1 MSTIVPL
8 STAIFSKRLAVST
21 PRYAQI
27 VNYAEAAF
35 FGVNH
40 PDNKNFEC
48 REIWSHEQRI
58 AIYRALQEAQSE
70 VEKTAEFPL
79 MPTWIG
85 PERHNLETPVVL
97 NYGKLIQMGQ
107 LLVTDLALAHATVL
121 TTDPATVTIVPSP
134 ITAAQIDEV
143 HIYHPGTDIEI
154 YPSAIEIVGGNL
166 VISIPLVRMVA
177 IAYENT
183 PANGLNYSLS
193 PAWAEVTVDVKRES
207 LSPTSASAQFVSL
220 GCLAGCACPAETLY
234 DGCTHVLDAEMG
246 IISVGTLGCACVPVD
261 AHFVDVYYQC
271 GLTSMT
277 PQAEDIIVRLAHA
290 RMPDAPC
297 GCDVLKGRWR
307 GDQLVPEILTAE
319 RENCPYGT
327 SVGAWAAW
335 TYAQTIKQY
344 RMGII

>member
-1 MSTIVPL
+1 MTTIVPL
-8 STAIFSKRLAVST
+8 STAIFSKRLAVSM

-40 PDNKNFEC
+40 PDNKLFEC
-48 REIWSHEQRI
+48 REIWSHDQRI

-79 MPTWIG
+79 APTWIG
-85 PERHNLETPVVL
+85 PERHLLGSPVVL
-97 NYGKLIQMGQ
+97 TYGKLIQMGQ
-107 LLVTDLALAHATVL
+107 LLVTDLALAHAVVIA
-121 TTDPATVTIVPSP
+121 TDPATVTIIPSP
-134 ITAAQIDEV
+134 VTAAQIDEV

-154 YPSAIEIVGGNL
+154 YPSAIAIVGGNL

-183 PANGLNYSLS
+183 PANGLTYSLS
-193 PAWAEVTVDVKRES
+193 PAWAEVTLDVKRES
-207 LSPTSASAQFVSL
+207 LSPTLPDVQFVSF
-220 GCLAGCACPAETLY
+220 GCAGTCDCPESTLY
-234 DGCTHVLDAEMG
+234 DGCSYVIDADMG
-246 IISVGTLGCACVPVD
+246 IIRVGSTGCLCIPAD
-261 AHFVDVYYQC
+261 TGFVDVYYQA
-271 GLTSMT
+271 GLTSLT
-277 PQAEDIIVRLAHA
+277 PQAEDIIVRLAHS
-290 RMPDAPC
+290 RMANEPC

-319 RENCPYGT
+319 RENCPYGL
-327 SVGAWAAW
+327 SAGAWAAW

-344 RMGII
+344 RMGVI